1 MPRFNHNRIRAHNK
15 IMYCQDKL
23 DNITER
29 MIYAM
34 DLVTSQSRADY
45 SDLKE
50 DIKIQVQRLKDYF
63 SDVDRIMT
71 GVKEW
76 LMPFQLL

>member
-1 MPRFNHNRIRAHNK
+1 MARGFNHNRIRSHNK

-29 MIYAM
+29 MIYAI

-50 DIKIQVQRLKDYF
+50 DVRIQVERLKDYF
-63 SDVDRIMT
+63 SDLDRIMT
-71 GVKEW
+71 GVKSD
-76 LMPFQLL
+76 